1 MDIKVVIQKIS
12 DFLKKNR
19 YVVLILIAGIVL
31 MCLPTGRKEKADE
44 VESLPIENEVSV
56 EDRLSQILSQVDGA
70 GEVQVFLTIA
80 SGEQTIYQTNDTL
93 SHNNESDNT
102 QVNTV
107 TVTDSKRNEQ
117 GLVRQINPPQYQGA
131 IIVCRGADSPTVRLA
146 VVDAVSKV
154 TGLSSDKISVMK
166 MK

>member
-1 MDIKVVIQKIS
+1 MDIKVIIQKIS
-12 DFLKKNR
+12 DFIKKNR

-31 MCLPTGRKEKADE
+31 MCLPTGRKDNTDE
-44 VESLPIENEVSV
+44 IESLPIEKEVSV

-93 SHNNESDNT
+93 SHNDESENT
-102 QVNTV
+102 QISTV
-107 TVTDSKRNEQ
+107 TVTDSKRNEL
-117 GLVRQINPPQYQGA
+117 GLIRQINPPMYQGA
-131 IIVCRGADSPTVRLA
+131 IIVCRGADSSAVRLA